1 MVNSIN
7 FDILVI
13 GSINADLVFTT
24 NKRPSA
30 GETVI
35 GKDYIIIP
43 GGKGANQAV
52 AAARLGSKVGF
63 IGCVGNDENG
73 KLLLQNFKDNN
84 VETKYI
90 KVIDSV
96 PSGVANI
103 VIAEDDNSIIV
114 IPGANFS
121 ITKAM
126 IDENIAVIKNSKLV
140 LLQLE
145 IPISVV
151 EYIIGLCYE
160 YNIKTILNP
169 APSVKLDKFLID
181 KVNYLTPN
189 EHECIDIIESDNTD
203 ELLSMYP
210 EKLVVTEGPKGVKY
224 HNFKEIIRIPSIKV
238 EVVDTTGAGD
248 TFNGAFATAIV
259 NGAEI
264 YEAITFAN
272 KAAGLS
278 ITKLGAQG
286 GMPYKDELK

>member
-126 IDENIAVIKNSKLV
+126 IDENIDVIKNSKLV

-224 HNFKEIIRIPSIKV
+224 HNFKEIIRIPSIEV